1 MGFYFRRIR
10 RNLQSKGGSM
20 NEIIFSESGNTIAGN
35 LANELYFKHKENIEM
50 LKREVVG
57 GMDSLLI
64 LKAKFWVIDSDCRII
79 ATQST
84 REGAL
89 RYCNDQRV
97 ILSKGD

>member
-1 MGFYFRRIR
+1 M
-10 RNLQSKGGSM
+10 S
-20 NEIIFSESGNTIAGN
+20 EIIFSESGNTIVGN
-35 LANELYFKHKENIEM
+35 LANELYFKYKEKMEM

-64 LKAKFWVIDSDCRII
+64 LKAKFWIIDSDCRVV

-97 ILSKGD
+97 ILSKGEA

>member
-1 MGFYFRRIR
+1 
-10 RNLQSKGGSM
+10 M

>member
-1 MGFYFRRIR
+1 M
-10 RNLQSKGGSM
+10 N
-20 NEIIFSESGNTIAGN
+20 NEIIFSESGNTIVGN
-35 LANELYFKHKENIEM
+35 LANELYFKHKEKMEM

-89 RYCNDQRV
+89 LYCNDRRV

>member
-1 MGFYFRRIR
+1 M
-10 RNLQSKGGSM
+10 N
-20 NEIIFSESGNTIAGN
+20 NEIIFSESGNTIVGN
-35 LANELYFKHKENIEM
+35 LANELYFKYKEKMEM

-64 LKAKFWVIDSDCRII
+64 LKAKFWMIDSDCRII

-84 REGAL
+84 REGVL

-97 ILSKGD
+97 ILSKGEA